1 MNRAA
6 IAKCSIRGACCRF
19 YEQLIDGGHDHQ
31 AVRIRTV
38 SATGA
43 GLVSEKSDR
52 MLMLLQELAAMKESA
67 KRTPADA
74 AHGQRRKEITNE
86 MKQLALQKK
95 RADGS

>member
-1 MNRAA
+1 MEDT
-6 IAKCSIRGACCRF
+6 ITKLSGLELF
-19 YEQLIDGGHDHQ
+19 
-31 AVRIRTV
+31 

-52 MLMLLQELAAMKESA
+52 MLMLLQKLAAMKESA

-74 AHGQRRKEITNE
+74 TRRQHRKEIMNE

-95 RADGS
+95 RAESS